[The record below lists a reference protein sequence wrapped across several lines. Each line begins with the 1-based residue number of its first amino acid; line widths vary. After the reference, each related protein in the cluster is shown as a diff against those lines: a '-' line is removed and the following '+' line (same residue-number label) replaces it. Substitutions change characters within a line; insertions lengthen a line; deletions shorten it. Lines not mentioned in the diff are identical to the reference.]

1 MGTPENTRLK
11 TESRAWGNTQAKTLA
26 PTARGSRA
34 QLAPTARDREHSSL
48 LQQEVPGVLPSA
60 GEVSEPRPY
69 SVKLHPAHNKFSE

>member
-1 MGTPENTRLK
+1 MGKHPRLLQQEDREHGETPKQKHSLLQQE
-11 TESRAWGNTQAKTLA
+11 
-26 PTARGSRA
+26 
-34 QLAPTARDREHSSL
+34 DREHSSL